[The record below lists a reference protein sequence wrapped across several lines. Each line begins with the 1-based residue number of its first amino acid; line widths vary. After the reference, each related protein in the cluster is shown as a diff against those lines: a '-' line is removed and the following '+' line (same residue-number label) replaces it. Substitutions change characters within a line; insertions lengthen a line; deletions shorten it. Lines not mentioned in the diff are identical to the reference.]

1 MKDID
6 RKTESK
12 EFNEEGKKRRWTI
25 FFFSSVAVV
34 SVWMILIQ
42 FDGCMGDSLNWTSFR
57 VVDIVVWYL
66 VLNILYWIFVYRS
79 FPPSNWRSFNVLP
92 ALFILPHKKTPF
104 NVNYLNGTFSS
115 FLIFLFT
122 FFRKNWFLLKKS
134 RFRCTNRIFEKKMT
148 LFIEMNKWPVLC
160 GCPLNV
166 FNLKVLP
173 LMIRAQS
180 GISIAACINGWR

>member
-57 VVDIVVWYL
+57 VVDIAVCYL
-66 VLNILYWIFVYRS
+66 VLKILYWIFVSRS
-79 FPPSNWRSFNVLP
+79 IPPSNWRSFNVLP

-104 NVNYLNGTFSS
+104 NVNYPNGTFSS
-115 FLIFLFT
+115 FLIFLFK
-122 FFRKNWFLLKKS
+122 FFSGRIGSYWKRVDLDVQIGYLRKND
-134 RFRCTNRIFEKKMT
+134 
-148 LFIEMNKWPVLC
+148 FIYSKWMNDPCSVVVL
-160 GCPLNV
+160 
-166 FNLKVLP
+166 
-173 LMIRAQS
+173 
-180 GISIAACINGWR
+180 